1 MTELRF
7 QKPDRSFK
15 SSIAKAGGSDLGKCY
30 QCATCSAVCQLT
42 SEDHP
47 FPRKEMLLAQWG
59 QKENLLTDPDIWLCH
74 QCNDCTVRCPR
85 GARPGDVMAAIR
97 NYSFSHFAFPG
108 FMGRL
113 ASQPMG
119 LPFLMLVPILIFIFL
134 ADWSQITVF
143 SGHVHFYD
151 FIHNGLLEML
161 FMGGNVIILGLVSI
175 GLIRFYKGM
184 SNNWNVKPEIGFVG
198 ATIQT
203 VIEIIS
209 HKRFGTCD
217 VGHYRQTA
225 HFLVFFGF
233 FGAAATAGLALVRME
248 YLHYIHPN
256 HYLLSAIPAMVLY
269 HPIKILGNASGL
281 AMIIGILMMTTHRSR
296 DPESAGISTYSS
308 RIFIWGIFV
317 VAFTGMMIQ
326 FLRIGDL
333 PMLAYSFYFIHL
345 VFVFSLLWYA
355 PYSQFGH
362 MFYRTFAMIFAR
374 SVNRMPQK
382 TV

>member
-1 MTELRF
+1 MLPQR
-7 QKPDRSFK
+7 PDKVFK
-15 SSIAKAGGSDLGKCY
+15 SSIARTGGDDLGKCY
-30 QCATCSAVCQLT
+30 QCATCSAVCQL
-42 SEDHP
+42 SPENKP

-59 QKENLLTDPDIWLCH
+59 QKDKLVSDPDVWLCH

-97 NYSFSHFAFPG
+97 NYSFAHFAVPG

-113 ASQPMG
+113 ASKGSG
-119 LPFLMLVPILIFIFL
+119 LPFLMLIPVLIFIIL
-134 ADWSQITVF
+134 ADWSQIQVF

-151 FIHNGLLEML
+151 FLQNGRLEML
-161 FMGGNVIILGLVSI
+161 FMGGNALVFGLALIGLV
-175 GLIRFYKGM
+175 RFYKGM
-184 SNNWNVKPEIGFVG
+184 ANSWNVKPEMGFVKAG
-198 ATIQT
+198 IQT
-203 VIEIIS
+203 VIEILG

-217 VGHYRQTA
+217 ASNYRKTA

-233 FGAAATAGLALVRME
+233 FGAAATAGLALMRML
-248 YLHYIHPN
+248 YLHFIPAEPFE
-256 HYLLSAIPAMVLY
+256 LSAIPAMMLY

-281 AMIIGILMMTTHRSR
+281 AMIVGIIMMVTRRNS
-296 DPESAGISTYSS
+296 DPESAGVATYSGK
-308 RIFIWGIFV
+308 ILVWGIFG
-317 VAFTGMMIQ
+317 VAFTGMLIQ
-326 FLRIGDL
+326 FLRIGEL

-374 SVNRMPQK
+374 SVNRLPQ
-382 TV
+382 